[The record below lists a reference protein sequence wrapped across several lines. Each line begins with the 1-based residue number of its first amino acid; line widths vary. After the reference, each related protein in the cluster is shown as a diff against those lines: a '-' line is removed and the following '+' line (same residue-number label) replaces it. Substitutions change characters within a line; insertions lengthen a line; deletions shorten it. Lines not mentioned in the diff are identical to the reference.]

1 MVTRVTIKVTNGVT
15 LTGCKMAKVKDP
27 DIKKLST
34 TKQEFVSALRKV
46 SQRIEK
52 PKTPSKR

>member
-1 MVTRVTIKVTNGVT
+1 MA
-15 LTGCKMAKVKDP
+15 MAKVKDI

-34 TKQEFVSALRKV
+34 TKQEFVSALKKV

-52 PKTPSKR
+52 PKVSPKR